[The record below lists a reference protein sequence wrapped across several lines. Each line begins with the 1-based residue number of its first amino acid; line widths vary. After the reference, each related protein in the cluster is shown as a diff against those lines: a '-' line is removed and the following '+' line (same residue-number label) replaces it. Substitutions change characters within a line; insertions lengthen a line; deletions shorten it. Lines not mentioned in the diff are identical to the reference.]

1 MKLYGRG
8 RKGYRRREVGD
19 RNEKGYFWNC
29 YFMFSYVYVS
39 QNSLSR
45 EKRRILQKRQIKII
59 PKEMFPSLNGIQ
71 EKNILI
77 RPIKAF

>member
-1 MKLYGRG
+1 MEEEGKDIEGERWGIGMKKVIGIVILCL
-8 RKGYRRREVGD
+8 VM
-19 RNEKGYFWNC
+19 
-29 YFMFSYVYVS
+29 FMCP

-45 EKRRILQKRQIKII
+45 EKRRILQKRQIKTI
-59 PKEMFPSLNGIQ
+59 PKEMFSSLNGIQ

>member
-19 RNEKGYFWNC
+19 EKGYFWNC

-39 QNSLSR
+39 QNSFPR
-45 EKRRILQKRQIKII
+45 EKRSILQKRQIKII
-59 PKEMFPSLNGIQ
+59 PKEMFSILNGIQ

>member
-1 MKLYGRG
+1 
-8 RKGYRRREVGD
+8 VGD

-29 YFMFSYVYVS
+29 HFMFSYVYVS

-45 EKRRILQKRQIKII
+45 EKRRILQKRQIKTI
-59 PKEMFPSLNGIQ
+59 PKEMFSSLNGIQ